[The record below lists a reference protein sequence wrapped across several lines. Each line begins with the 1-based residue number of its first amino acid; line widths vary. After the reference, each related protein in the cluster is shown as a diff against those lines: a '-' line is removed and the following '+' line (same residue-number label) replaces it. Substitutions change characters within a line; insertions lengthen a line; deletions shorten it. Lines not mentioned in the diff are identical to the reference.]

1 MDQRCL
7 AKGKPMNRLIV
18 VAGFCL
24 AATMTMA
31 QERLTLDGAVGI
43 ALERNQLLRGSAY
56 ERDAAQWGKLHA
68 VTNFLPKVELS
79 AGVTRIDDRSVQ
91 RANAAID
98 FIQAAA
104 GAIGIPPSALSEIK
118 PFAYLQTYTA
128 DVLVVQPIYNGGA
141 EIVGLDVANAEQ
153 DKSEFA
159 YQEMQQDVIA
169 RVKTTYYNVIKAEA
183 LVGLAKDAVGRTTRH
198 LETTRRRAEA
208 GQRTHTDE
216 LRWEVQL
223 ASDEGNLVNAENGL
237 AASFLQLNEVMGVD
251 LHARYMLENPV
262 PADSVIPP
270 APTWLALNALTGT
283 VPGSDTP
290 VISAELLANHPSM
303 QVMESNLRLADAGVS
318 QSWVNFK
325 PRINFAF
332 QYGWEKNNT
341 IALDGIT
348 PWAVA
353 LQVNYPIFSS
363 FADYTNVQKAKA
375 EFSKTELQ
383 VEKFRRL
390 LQLQAT
396 TAELGLLSA
405 RKRMDIAR
413 KAQDEAREV
422 LASLTRRYEAGG
434 ASNVE
439 LIDVQTAYTSARADY
454 ITAVYDYYI
463 ADLQLAR
470 ATGMV
475 KQ

>member
-1 MDQRCL
+1 
-7 AKGKPMNRLIV
+7 MNRLV
-18 VAGFCL
+18 VLTILCL
-24 AATMTMA
+24 AATVTMA
-31 QERLTLDGAVGI
+31 QDRLTLEQAVAT

-56 ERDAAQWGKLHA
+56 ELEAAQWGKLNA

-79 AGVTRIDDRSVQ
+79 GGLTRIDDRSVA

-98 FIQAAA
+98 FIKEAA
-104 GAIGIPPSALSEIK
+104 GAIGIPPSSLSEIQ
-118 PFAYLQTYTA
+118 PFAYLETYTA
-128 DVLVVQPIYNGGA
+128 DVTVVQPIYNGGA
-141 EIVGLDVANAEQ
+141 EIVGLEAANAQ
-153 DKSEFA
+153 RDKSEFA

-208 GQRTHTDE
+208 GQRTRSDV
-216 LRWEVQL
+216 LRWEVEL

-251 LHARYMLENPV
+251 LQTHHVLENPV
-262 PADSVIPP
+262 PADSVIPV
-270 APTWLALNALTGT
+270 AATWLALNALSGT
-283 VPGSDTP
+283 ISGSESP
-290 VISAELLANHPSM
+290 AIPAEVLANHPSM

-348 PWAVA
+348 PWALS
-353 LQVNYPIFSS
+353 LQVRYPIFSS
-363 FADYTNVQKAKA
+363 FADYTNVQRAKA
-375 EFSKTELQ
+375 EYSKTEEH

-396 TAELGLLSA
+396 TAGLGLQSA
-405 RKRMDIAR
+405 RKRIDIAR
-413 KAQDEAREV
+413 KAQNEAREV

-439 LIDVQTAYTSARADY
+439 LIDVQTAYTSARANY

-463 ADLQLAR
+463 ADLQLAK

-475 KQ
+475 RQ

>member
-1 MDQRCL
+1 
-7 AKGKPMNRLIV
+7 MNRFV
-18 VAGFCL
+18 VMAGLCL
-24 AATMTMA
+24 AATITMA
-31 QERLTLDGAVGI
+31 QEHLTLDGAVAT

-56 ERDAAQWGKLHA
+56 DREAAQWGKLNA

-79 AGVTRIDDRSVQ
+79 AGLTRIDDASLQ

-98 FIQAAA
+98 FITEAA
-104 GAIGIPPSALSEIK
+104 GAIGIPPSSLSEIK
-118 PFAYLQTYTA
+118 PFAYRETFAA
-128 DVLVVQPIYNGGA
+128 DVTVVQPIYNGGA
-141 EIVGLDVANAEQ
+141 EIVGLEAANATR
-153 DKSEFA
+153 DKSE
-159 YQEMQQDVIA
+159 YSYLDMEQDVIA
-169 RVKTTYYNVIKAEA
+169 RVRTTYYNVIKAEA
-183 LVGLAKDAVGRTTRH
+183 IVALAKDAVGRTTSH
-198 LETTRRRAEA
+198 LETTRRRAEV
-208 GQRTHTDE
+208 GQRTRTDV

-251 LHARYMLENPV
+251 LQTRYVLENPV
-262 PADSVIPP
+262 PADSVIPLS
-270 APTWLALNALTGT
+270 PTWLALHALAGS
-283 VPGSDTP
+283 VPGSGAA
-290 VISAELLANHPSM
+290 VISPELLAHHPSM

-348 PWAVA
+348 PWAIA
-353 LQVNYPIFSS
+353 LQVKYPIFSS
-363 FADYTNVQKAKA
+363 FADYTNLQKAKA
-375 EFSKTELQ
+375 EYSSTETH
-383 VEKFRRL
+383 VEKFRRV

-396 TAELGLLSA
+396 TAELGLQSA
-405 RKRMDIAR
+405 RKRIDIAR
-413 KAQDEAREV
+413 KAQDEAREI

-439 LIDVQTAYTSARADY
+439 VIDVQTAYTSARANY